1 MKVILFVV
9 DPFACVVYLAK
20 SCSQFA
26 TKLAGLP
33 TKYTSSLL
41 VAEMRSY
48 ILSEELGSST
58 YPKWDSMVHGSS
70 RTMGFER
77 QGFSSFFAKFLTLVF
92 DNNDF
97 CKFYIAF
104 TKLHLEKLLEIA

>member
-48 ILSEELGSST
+48 ILSEELGIVVPT
-58 YPKWDSMVHGSS
+58 QNGILWCMEVAEQWVLKDK
-70 RTMGFER
+70 
-77 QGFSSFFAKFLTLVF
+77 AFLPFLP
-92 DNNDF
+92 
-97 CKFYIAF
+97 
-104 TKLHLEKLLEIA
+104 HL

>member
-41 VAEMRSY
+41 VAEV
-48 ILSEELGSST
+48 ILSDGPGGT
-58 YPKWDSMVHGSS
+58 RNRPKKWV
-70 RTMGFER
+70 
-77 QGFSSFFAKFLTLVF
+77 
-92 DNNDF
+92 
-97 CKFYIAF
+97 
-104 TKLHLEKLLEIA
+104 

>member
-48 ILSEELGSST
+48 ILSEE
-58 YPKWDSMVHGSS
+58 
-70 RTMGFER
+70 
-77 QGFSSFFAKFLTLVF
+77 
-92 DNNDF
+92 
-97 CKFYIAF
+97 
-104 TKLHLEKLLEIA
+104 

>member
-48 ILSEELGSST
+48 ILSEELGIVVPT
-58 YPKWDSMVHGSS
+58 QNGILWCMEV
-70 RTMGFER
+70 
-77 QGFSSFFAKFLTLVF
+77 A
-92 DNNDF
+92 
-97 CKFYIAF
+97 
-104 TKLHLEKLLEIA
+104 

>member
-48 ILSEELGSST
+48 ILSEELGSNT

-70 RTMGFER
+70 RTMDFER
-77 QGFSSFFAKFLTLVF
+77 QGFSSFFATFVT
-92 DNNDF
+92 
-97 CKFYIAF
+97 
-104 TKLHLEKLLEIA
+104 